1 MRFVIRADGGPE
13 IGGGH
18 IMRCL
23 TLAEEATR
31 RGHEITF
38 VVGEGPMIERVRMA
52 GYSVVPL
59 SAMLHTPERFPP
71 HAHWLSAPWDVDAAV
86 TSDVIAQTR
95 ADWLILD
102 HYGLDARWVEKQRS
116 AKADLKVLA
125 LDDLDDRA
133 LGSDLVLDP
142 ARLDSAGRN
151 YPVLIALNGPEFALL
166 RPEFAALRPASLAKR
181 GQKGVLRRV
190 LIAPGLMDATGLA
203 PMALLAIA
211 DMGLDAEVV
220 MGAAS
225 QSLAEVQSL
234 VELNDN
240 WTLTLDAKDMAQ
252 RMLEAD
258 LCIGA
263 AGGTSW
269 ERCCM
274 GLPSVVIA
282 VAENQE
288 AGIVALETA
297 GAAVT
302 VIRTGLD
309 PVALAKLVMK
319 TMETA
324 KVLSNRAA
332 SLCDGEGAKRVMDYV
347 ENSS

>member
-1 MRFVIRADGGPE
+1 VRVVIRADGGPQ

-23 TLAEEATR
+23 TLAEEAAH

-38 VVGEGPMIERVRMA
+38 VVGEGPLIEKVRQS
-52 GYSVVPL
+52 GHSVVPL
-59 SAMLHTPERFPP
+59 LAMPHKAEPFPP
-71 HAHWLSAPWDVDAAV
+71 HSHWLSAPWDVDATA
-86 TSDVIAQTR
+86 TSDVIAKTG
-95 ADWLILD
+95 ADWLIWD
-102 HYGLDARWVEKQRS
+102 HYGLDARWVEKQRR
-116 AKADLKVLA
+116 AKAGLKVLV

-133 LGSDLVLDP
+133 LGSDMVLDP
-142 ARLDSAGRN
+142 ARLGTAGRN
-151 YPVLIALNGPEFALL
+151 YPVPTALNGPEFALL
-166 RPEFAALRPASLAKR
+166 RPEFAALRQASLARR
-181 GQKGVLRRV
+181 GQGVLRRV
-190 LIAPGLMDATGLA
+190 LIAPGLMDALGLA
-203 PMALLAIA
+203 PMALRAIA
-211 DMGLDAEVV
+211 GLGLDAEVV

-225 QSLAEVQSL
+225 QSIPEVQSL
-234 VELNDN
+234 VQVHDN

-288 AGIVALETA
+288 AGIVALDTA

-302 VIRTGLD
+302 MSRRGLRPD
-309 PVALAKLVMK
+309 VLAKQVLK
-319 TMETA
+319 AMETA
-324 KVLSNRAA
+324 KELSEHAA

>member
-1 MRFVIRADGGPE
+1 MKIVIRADGGPE

-23 TLAEEATR
+23 TLAEEAAL
-31 RGHEITF
+31 RGHDITF
-38 VVGEGPMIERVRMA
+38 VVGEGPMIERVREA
-52 GYSVVPL
+52 GHSVVPL
-59 SAMLHTPERFPP
+59 PSLRHSPERFPP
-71 HAHWLSAPWDVDAAV
+71 HAHWLSAPWDVDATV
-86 TSDVIAQTR
+86 TSGVIAQTG
-95 ADWLILD
+95 ANWLIWD
-102 HYGLDARWVEKQRS
+102 HYGLDARWVKKQRNV
-116 AKADLKVLA
+116 KGDLKVLA
-125 LDDLDDRA
+125 LDDLDDRS

-142 ARLDSAGRN
+142 ARLGSAKRN
-151 YPVLIALNGPEFALL
+151 YPVQTALNGPDFALL

-181 GQKGVLRRV
+181 GKGLPRRV
-190 LIAPGLMDATGLA
+190 LIAPGLMDSAGLA

-211 DMGLDAEVV
+211 DLGLDAEVV
-220 MGAAS
+220 MGASS

-234 VELNDN
+234 IKLNKN
-240 WTLTLDAKDMAQ
+240 WTLTLDAKDMGQ

-288 AGIVALETA
+288 AGIVALDTA
-297 GAAVT
+297 GAAIT
-302 VIRTGLD
+302 MSRTGLRSD
-309 PVALAKLVMK
+309 VLAKQVLK
-319 TMETA
+319 AMETA
-324 KVLSNRAA
+324 KDLSDRAA
-332 SLCDGEGAKRVMDYV
+332 SLCDGQGAKRVMDYV
-347 ENSS
+347 ENCS